1 MEHVFRVAE
10 VGPSVLN
17 APSRETKFPLN
28 SLVDAL
34 IDGNWVPA
42 KVYSK
47 SYVVKKPNGDITS
60 MNTLKSGVEFLYHE
74 YSVLVNCEEGNFRRV
89 FDNPANVEIRD
100 PTLICPSQ
108 MQPQRNRRQNT
119 QNKKSLNKGTD
130 GSRLGAFR
138 AKGPTAAKKT
148 LLQTVFNDL
157 TIRQYDKNYHIEDNE
172 GKNCITFYYLNAE
185 SIYIKDLDKCSLNT
199 TGPKLLTKI
208 EEFARLANIKHI
220 SLQDESSVQSCRIDI
235 CLYYLYILCTGQ
247 SWYNKHGYKSN
258 NHEVELKH
266 NREFINSPMI
276 EYIKKDDKNYITLS
290 NILNPDAEEPD
301 VKGTVQEVFQQLKH
315 YLSIADNIVN
325 RPDKCSDR
333 NTIKNIEFIQNL
345 IKDIGIKHIKYNK
358 RMLSKEL
365 TSLANGGTKRKRNN
379 LKETLVSRAVEP
391 SVPPK
396 KSRRRRSKSKK

>member
-1 MEHVFRVAE
+1 MEHVFRVAA

-74 YSVLVNCEEGNFRRV
+74 YSVLVNCEEENFRRV

-119 QNKKSLNKGTD
+119 QNKKSLNKE
-130 GSRLGAFR
+130 
-138 AKGPTAAKKT
+138 T

-157 TIRQYDKNYHIEDNE
+157 TIRQYEKNYHIEDND

-199 TGPKLLTKI
+199 TGPELLTKI
-208 EEFARLANIKHI
+208 EEFARLSNIKRI

-266 NREFINSPMI
+266 NREFINSLMS
-276 EYIKKDDKNYITLS
+276 EHIKKDDKNYITLS

-315 YLSIADNIVN
+315 YLSIVNGSDNIVN

-333 NTIKNIEFIQNL
+333 DTIKNIEFIQNL
-345 IKDIGIKHIKYNK
+345 IKDIGREHIKYNK
-358 RMLSKEL
+358 RMLTKEL
-365 TSLANGGTKRKRNN
+365 TFLANGGTKRKRNN